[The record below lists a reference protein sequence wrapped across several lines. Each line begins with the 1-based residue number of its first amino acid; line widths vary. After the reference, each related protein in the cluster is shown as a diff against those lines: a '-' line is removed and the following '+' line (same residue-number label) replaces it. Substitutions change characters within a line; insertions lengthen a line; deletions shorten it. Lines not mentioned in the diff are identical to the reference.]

1 MAGSIAYC
9 VPRNDAGP
17 FSAVEVHSPNQVE
30 ELLEPFADRALATTI
45 DSQGQMHVI
54 YCWVP
59 TEIIWDVI
67 IKHGGWVS
75 GVLPPLKIGDLYES

>member
-1 MAGSIAYC
+1 
-9 VPRNDAGP
+9 
-17 FSAVEVHSPNQVE
+17 
-30 ELLEPFADRALATTI
+30 
-45 DSQGQMHVI
+45 MHVI